1 MTATTDTVKPLILA
15 FDDDGLVPNNVLP
28 LLLYKGVID
37 VPARLPEHAVEQ
49 LFEGNGWGQ
58 TWRDG
63 IYDFQHYHSTVH
75 EALGVARGRALVLFG
90 GEQGEAVEITAGDV
104 AVLPAGTGHK
114 CVFASHDLSV
124 VGAYPPG
131 ATMQVTRP
139 TPENYRRARTMIPK
153 VKLPNTDPVFGADG
167 PLMRIWKLAS

>member
-1 MTATTDTVKPLILA
+1 MTATTDTIKPLLLS
-15 FDDDGLVPNNVLP
+15 FDDDGLVPNNRLP
-28 LLLYKGVID
+28 LLLYKGAIE
-37 VPARLPEHAVEQ
+37 ASGRLPEHAIER
-49 LFEGNGWGQ
+49 LFEANGWGQ
-58 TWRDG
+58 MWRDG
-63 IYDFQHYHSTVH
+63 IYDFQHYHTTVH

-114 CVFASHDLSV
+114 CLFASHDLSV

-139 TPENYRRARTMIPK
+139 TPENYRKALAIIPK
-153 VKLPNTDPVFGADG
+153 VKLPKTDPVFGADG
-167 PLMRIWKLAS
+167 PLVRIWTSAS

>member
-1 MTATTDTVKPLILA
+1 MTATTDTIKPLILS
-15 FDDDGLVPNNVLP
+15 FGDDGLVPNNVLP
-28 LLLYKGVID
+28 LVLYKGVVD
-37 VPARLPEHAVEQ
+37 VPARLPEHAVEA

-63 IYDFQHYHSTVH
+63 IYDFQHYHATVH

-114 CVFASHDLSV
+114 CVFASDDLSV

-139 TPENYRRARTMIPK
+139 TPGNYRRALTVIPK
-153 VKLPNTDPVFGADG
+153 VKLPKNDPVFGADG
-167 PLMRIWKLAS
+167 PLVQIWKSAS